1 MAIHALAT
9 GPNKSRN
16 LSILPVIFLA
26 ATTAASESGPPRLVA
41 LWGLLRA
48 DPPHQRTAVG
58 VLNLT
63 TGAIAWS
70 APFEIP
76 NSLSSR

>member
-1 MAIHALAT
+1 M
-9 GPNKSRN
+9 
-16 LSILPVIFLA
+16 PVIFLA
-26 ATTAASESGPPRLVA
+26 ATTAAASGPPRLVA

-76 NSLSSR
+76 NSLCSQ